1 MHDPAS
7 RVLAIRART
16 ILSLAGEVPARGAR
30 LFAPLKKMDNAVL
43 LVRDGLVEEVRPWA
57 AGHLPPGTE
66 VRDVGPVC
74 LAPAVVNAHTHI
86 QLSWL
91 AGQTLWHKGFAAWL
105 GSLIPLLRSGQAETV
120 AQAIT
125 EACEGVAA
133 MGTCHL
139 GDVGGSLRGS
149 VSCVQ
154 AACRAAQIEVTHFCE
169 WFGYG
174 PPFTDDLFPWP
185 QHCRQEIENN
195 PALAAD
201 CAPAGHALYST
212 GPTVLQAAHRFCM
225 EQGRPFSFHLAE
237 SPEETELLT
246 SGQGPLHSC
255 YAGSVLP
262 EGWQPPGLRPLAYA
276 ASLGLLGRGSLA
288 VHGVQLDAQEV
299 DVLAASGTALCLCP
313 RSNRNLAV
321 GTAPVRAL
329 LESGALLCLGTDG
342 LTSNSD
348 LDVRQEAVY
357 LREHMDIPPE
367 ALVRML
373 TINGATALGLAGS
386 VGSLAPGV
394 PARFCLLPEAL
405 TY

>member
-1 MHDPAS
+1 MEHPAS
-7 RVLAIRART
+7 RPLAIRART
-16 ILSLAGEVPARGAR
+16 ILSLAGEAPARGAG
-30 LFAPLKKMDNAVL
+30 LFAPLKKIDNAVL
-43 LVRDGLVEEVRPWA
+43 LVRDGLVAEVRPWA

-105 GSLIPLLRSGQAETV
+105 GSLIPLLRRGQAEIV
-120 AQAIT
+120 AHAIS
-125 EACEGVAA
+125 EACESVAA
-133 MGTCHL
+133 TGTFHL
-139 GDVGGSLRGS
+139 GDVGGTLRGS
-149 VSCVQ
+149 LSCVQ
-154 AACRAAQIEVTHFCE
+154 AACQAVRLGVTHFCE

-174 PPFTDDLFPWP
+174 PPFADGVHPWP
-185 QHCRQEIENN
+185 PHCREEATST
-195 PALAAD
+195 PALAAV

-212 GPTVLQAAHRFCM
+212 GPAVLQAAQRFCL
-225 EQGRPFSFHLAE
+225 ENGRPFCFHLAE

-246 SGQGPLHSC
+246 SGCGPLHAC
-255 YAGSVLP
+255 YAGTVLP

-288 VHGVQLDAQEV
+288 VHGVQLDAREV
-299 DVLAASGTALCLCP
+299 ELLAASGTALCLCP
-313 RSNRNLAV
+313 RSNHNLGV
-321 GTAPVRAL
+321 GTPPVQAL
-329 LESGALLCLGTDG
+329 LESGTLLCLGTDG

-357 LREHMDIPPE
+357 LREHLDLPPE

-373 TINGATALGLAGS
+373 TINGAAALGLPAPAAT
-386 VGSLAPGV
+386 LAPGA